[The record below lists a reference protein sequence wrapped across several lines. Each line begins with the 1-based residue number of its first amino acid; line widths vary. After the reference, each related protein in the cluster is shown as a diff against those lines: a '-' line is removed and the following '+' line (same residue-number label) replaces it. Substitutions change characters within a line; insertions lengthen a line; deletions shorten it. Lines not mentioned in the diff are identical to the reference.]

1 MPLYH
6 FCFCWQSDGWLEGRD
21 EISKCMAV
29 FPSHTFTVF
38 FGGRDASEALSFFST
53 PQKVDEMFLFV
64 AVFKRWK
71 KAKGKGAAS
80 HISPRVPERCS
91 KQLEQLGGPPKSQ
104 PWIIYLHIYIY
115 KLCKRSDPL
124 RSGPFSAILLEIWF
138 SIIDR
143 VSSIGV
149 MQQSIFQTK
158 SPQRLAIFNY

>member
-6 FCFCWQSDGWLEGRD
+6 FCFCWQSDGWLEGLWRNEQVHGCFFQAIPLQD
-21 EISKCMAV
+21 
-29 FPSHTFTVF
+29 F
-38 FGGRDASEALSFFST
+38 FGAEMHQKLCPFFST

-80 HISPRVPERCS
+80 HERCS

-104 PWIIYLHIYIY
+104 PWIIYLHIYY

-124 RSGPFSAILLEIWF
+124 RSGPFLAILLEIWF
-138 SIIDR
+138 SIMDI

-149 MQQSIFQTK
+149 MQQWIFQTK